1 MSNAVVFGAT
11 GYAGSHILH
20 ELVSRGFS
28 VTAISRSTPDKSSAE
43 SGVQWKSGSIHSA
56 PLVNEVA
63 NGADV
68 IVAAVP
74 SRSDDGESLA
84 ASVPHL
90 LEAAERAGARLAV
103 VGGAGTLLVATGEGT
118 LVEQPTFPEAFK
130 PNATAHAAALEAL
143 RSNTSTAQW
152 FYLSPPAQ
160 FGAAFEGPR
169 LGGYKTGKDT
179 VLTNSDGKS
188 TISGADYALAFVD
201 EISTPKHEN
210 ERFTVAS

>member
-1 MSNAVVFGAT
+1 MPNAVVFGAT
-11 GYAGSHILH
+11 GYAGSHIVH

-28 VTAISRSTPDKSSAE
+28 VTAISRYVQDNNPAAPS
-43 SGVQWKSGSIHSA
+43 VQWKSGSIHDA

-68 IVAAVP
+68 IVSAVP

-90 LEAAERAGARLAV
+90 LEAADKAGARLAV
-103 VGGAGTLLVATGEGT
+103 VGGAGTLLVANGEGT
-118 LVEQPTFPEAFK
+118 LAEQPTFPDAFK
-130 PNATAHAAALEAL
+130 PNATAHAAALTAL
-143 RSNTSTAQW
+143 RTHNSAAQW

-160 FGAAFEGPR
+160 FGAAFDGPR
-169 LGGYKTGKDT
+169 SGSYRTGTDT
-179 VLTNSDGKS
+179 VLTNSEGKS
-188 TISGADYALAFVD
+188 TISGADYAQALVD

-210 ERFTVAS
+210 QRFTVAS